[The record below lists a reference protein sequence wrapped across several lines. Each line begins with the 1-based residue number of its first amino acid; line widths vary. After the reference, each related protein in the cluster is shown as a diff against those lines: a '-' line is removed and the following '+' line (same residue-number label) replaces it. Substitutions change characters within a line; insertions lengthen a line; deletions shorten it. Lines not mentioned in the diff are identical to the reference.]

1 MKISVDVE
9 NGLCNPDCPYLK
21 EWEHPY
27 YHLTAWC
34 WKQMTDLGFYDYYIA
49 DCIDNEPRET
59 RIDIINSGKTPPPPP
74 LERKSIGETKH
85 FGDKYEKNEII
96 SFKTLRK
103 DEKLGK
109 GFNVGNAA
117 KYCARYLTEGHSKS
131 EIKTDLYKS
140 IHYLIF
146 ELMRKKEIETKEL
159 PF

>member
-1 MKISVDVE
+1 MSIVAEKFSKISMGEINDLTHKLNTLDPELVE
-9 NGLCNPDCPYLK
+9 TLRGLLDYLAST
-21 EWEHPY
+21 Y
-27 YHLTAWC
+27 
-34 WKQMTDLGFYDYYIA
+34 
-49 DCIDNEPRET
+49 
-59 RIDIINSGKTPPPPP
+59 
-74 LERKSIGETKH
+74 
-85 FGDKYEKNEII
+85 GDKYEKNEII